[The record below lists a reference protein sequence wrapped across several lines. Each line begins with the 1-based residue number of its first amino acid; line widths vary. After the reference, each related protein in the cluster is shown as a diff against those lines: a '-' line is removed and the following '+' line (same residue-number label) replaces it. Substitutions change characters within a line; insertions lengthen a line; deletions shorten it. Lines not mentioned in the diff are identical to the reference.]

1 MKYTE
6 ILEVKRN
13 DVLIDGAVGCIIMIL
28 HNCNNNKNKTFN
40 IRNRKGVTDINS
52 KKSIFIK
59 QPLLLRFMNTF
70 HKIIKNQDH

>member
-1 MKYTE
+1 MRYTE

-28 HNCNNNKNKTFN
+28 HNCNLYYKTFN

-52 KKSIFIK
+52 KKAY
-59 QPLLLRFMNTF
+59 L
-70 HKIIKNQDH
+70 